1 MIRVFHNFSAPATIN
16 CLSTQ
21 FPTHLRVLMQNV
33 ITEEIHREI
42 FFRSGHYQ
50 LALHPDETHI
60 AIFDRES
67 MRFRLEE
74 LHPFKKLV
82 EWPALEVA
90 RAMEF
95 HPTGK
100 WLMTVSYNGKVV
112 VYDSATQDPIHE
124 FRIASQK
131 INRNGLKFAPNGDS
145 FAISTGEG
153 FVALYPFTLP
163 QGSCSRE

>member
-1 MIRVFHNFSAPATIN
+1 
-16 CLSTQ
+16 
-21 FPTHLRVLMQNV
+21 
-33 ITEEIHREI
+33 
-42 FFRSGHYQ
+42 
-50 LALHPDETHI
+50 
-60 AIFDRES
+60 
-67 MRFRLEE
+67 MRFRLGE

-112 VYDSATQDPIHE
+112 VYDSATQDPIHK
-124 FRIASQK
+124 FRIASRK
-131 INRNGLKFAPNGDS
+131 INRNGLKFAPNGES

-153 FVALYPFTLP
+153 FVALYPFTP
-163 QGSCSRE
+163 STESKF